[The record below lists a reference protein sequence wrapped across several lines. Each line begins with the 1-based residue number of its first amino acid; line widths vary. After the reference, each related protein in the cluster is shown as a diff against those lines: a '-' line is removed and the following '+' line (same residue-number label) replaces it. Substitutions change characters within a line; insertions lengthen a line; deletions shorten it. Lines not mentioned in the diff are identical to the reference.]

1 MRGASRAG
9 QEEGKPRLSFLFV
22 FSGAGQGRTWDP
34 FRAGHE
40 GHRQYRMPVCWAAG
54 WPYGA
59 ATASSW
65 NRDRGAVE
73 QGGRTPL
80 RQGKKLCRPH
90 REKGRGKQAP
100 NVRTWGQESRPGA
113 DLGRPGSG
121 NGPSEEG
128 QSMRRGRKGARNDR
142 DASIREGRQQ
152 ACRRA
157 MGTKKAL
164 AVSCKG
170 EIWWAIRDSNPEP
183 TD

>member
-1 MRGASRAG
+1 MGSV
-9 QEEGKPRLSFLFV
+9 P
-22 FSGAGQGRTWDP
+22 T
-34 FRAGHE
+34 GHE
-40 GHRQYRMPVCWAAG
+40 GQQYRITVCCAAG
-54 WPYGA
+54 WSYGA

-128 QSMRRGRKGARNDR
+128 QSMRRGRKGAGTTGTR
-142 DASIREGRQQ
+142 AFGRGGSRHAAGPWAQKKPLQ
-152 ACRRA
+152 FPARA
-157 MGTKKAL
+157 KYGGPSGTRTPNQLIKSQL
-164 AVSCKG
+164 LYQLS
-170 EIWWAIRDSNPEP
+170 
-183 TD
+183 

>member
-1 MRGASRAG
+1 MRGVSRAG
-9 QEEGKPRLSFLFV
+9 QEEGKLQLSFLFV
-22 FSGAGQGRTWDP
+22 FSGASRGGLGIRFGRGTRGTGNTECLFVGPQD
-34 FRAGHE
+34 GHMA
-40 GHRQYRMPVCWAAG
+40 RQRHPRG
-54 WPYGA
+54 TGTGA
-59 ATASSW
+59 QWSK
-65 NRDRGAVE
+65 GAE
-73 QGGRTPL
+73 RL

-90 REKGRGKQAP
+90 REKGRGSKP
-100 NVRTWGQESRPGA
+100 RTSGPGEQESRSGA

-121 NGPSEEG
+121 NGPSAEG

-142 DASIREGRQQ
+142 AASIREGRQQ